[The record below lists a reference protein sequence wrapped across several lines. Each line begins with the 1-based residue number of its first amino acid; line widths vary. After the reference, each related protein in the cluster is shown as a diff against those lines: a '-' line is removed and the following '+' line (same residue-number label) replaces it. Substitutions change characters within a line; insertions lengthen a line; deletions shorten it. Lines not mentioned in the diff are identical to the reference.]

1 MSVVVFCGP
10 TIEPAAVRALVP
22 DADVRPPAARGDV
35 LRAMTG
41 RPAAIA
47 LIDGYFARVPAVW
60 HKEILWAMSEGIHV
74 FGAAS
79 MGALRAAELHTF
91 GMEGVGEIFQAFATG
106 ALEDDDE
113 VSVVHGPADSGYRA
127 LSDPLVNM
135 RATFAQAANEGV
147 IGVLVARALTRIA
160 KSLPYPERA
169 YDRVLQSASD
179 QPALIDAVAP
189 LRAWLPRG
197 RVDRKREDAL
207 ALLRRIGELARS
219 GWSRKT
225 VTYQFSRTDSW
236 EALRAE
242 VAAEGGTASQ
252 LLRGDGRWSGLREE
266 LLAAGQAHDVYA
278 GGRMRAWG
286 LEEARRLGA
295 RVNVRAV
302 EAVIDDFRR
311 ERSLLEG
318 DAFDAWLREQGL
330 SGDEAVAFFEREAA
344 LRNVA
349 TRDEATLF
357 DHVIDHLRS
366 SGALGSLLSR
376 AAEKRRDLTTRGLEQ
391 GDAED
396 TGLSLEDLWKWYF
409 VERLGRPVPA
419 DLVAFAR
426 TQHATLDELRYAAAR
441 EYLARGSAARAKCRP

>member
-10 TIEPAAVRALVP
+10 TVERETVRAMVP
-22 DADVRPPAARGDV
+22 DADVHPPAARGDV

-41 RPAAIA
+41 RPPAIA

-79 MGALRAAELHTF
+79 MGALRAAELHAF
-91 GMEGVGEIFQAFATG
+91 GMEGAGEIFQAFATG
-106 ALEDDDE
+106 ALENDDE
-113 VSVVHGPADSGYRA
+113 VAVVHGPADSGYRA
-127 LSDPLVNM
+127 LSDPLVNI
-135 RATFAQAANEGV
+135 RATFTRAANDGV
-147 IGVLVARALTRIA
+147 IGVLVARALTGIA
-160 KSLPYPERA
+160 KSLPYPDRTYA
-169 YDRVLQSASD
+169 RVLQCASE
-179 QPALIDAVAP
+179 QPALIDAVP
-189 LRAWLPRG
+189 LLRDWLPGG
-197 RVDRKREDAL
+197 RVDRKREDAV
-207 ALLRRIGELARS
+207 ALLRRIGERAQS

-225 VTYQFSRTDSW
+225 VRYQFSRTDAW

-252 LLRGDGRWSGLREE
+252 SSYGEGRWPGLREE
-266 LLAAGQAHDVYA
+266 LLATGQAQDVYA

-295 RVNVRAV
+295 RVDAQAV

-311 ERSLLEG
+311 ERSLLAG

-330 SGDEAVAFFEREAA
+330 ADDQAIAFFEREAA

-349 TRDEATLF
+349 TRDEAMLF
-357 DHVIDHLRS
+357 DHVVDHLRS
-366 SGALGSLLSR
+366 RGALGFLLSH
-376 AAEKRRDLTTRGLEQ
+376 AAEKRRDLTTRGLEH

-396 TGLSLEDLWKWYF
+396 TGLSLEDLWRWYF
-409 VERLGRPVPA
+409 VEHLGRSVPA

-441 EYLARGSAARAKCRP
+441 EYLTRRSDDGAK